1 MYCTDSLIENLC
13 KTNSSMSLS
22 QLSLRGCEL
31 LTDNCIQYV
40 SGKYIIIQ
48 GISLCINSKNNKS
61 AEAFG
66 IP

>member
-1 MYCTDSLIENLC
+1 
-13 KTNSSMSLS
+13 MSLT

-48 GISLCINSKNNKS
+48 GISSCINNKNNKR